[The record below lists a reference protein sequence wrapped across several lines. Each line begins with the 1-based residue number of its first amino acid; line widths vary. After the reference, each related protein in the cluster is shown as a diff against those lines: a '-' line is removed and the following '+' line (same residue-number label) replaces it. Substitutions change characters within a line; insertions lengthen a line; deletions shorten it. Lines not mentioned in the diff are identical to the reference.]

1 MTTMT
6 TTTTTTTTQSQMTTE
21 DRLLA
26 NLERCVRAH
35 NRAAIDT
42 LELSDAARKRILAEM
57 TDRITAAY
65 DRLIAYRAQSTH

>member
-6 TTTTTTTTQSQMTTE
+6 TTNPTTTTTTITTE
-21 DRLLA
+21 ARLLA

>member
-6 TTTTTTTTQSQMTTE
+6 TTTTTARMTTE
-21 DRLLA
+21 DRLFAELD
-26 NLERCVRAH
+26 RCVRAH

-42 LELSDAARKRILAEM
+42 LELDDAARKRILTEM

-65 DRLIAYRAQSTH
+65 DRLIAYRAHSTH